1 MKLDFKIIKDIIRIG
16 SSPFFMML
24 ATTFVAVFSNRA
36 LAKFGG
42 DEGLSSL
49 GAISSIFM
57 IVETFLYGLMMGSQP
72 VIGYN
77 YGAKLKKRVY
87 EALKYAYIYAT
98 SIAIVGLLF
107 ILLFSGPLVSIFSK
121 GDKEF
126 MIVAENGL
134 KIFMSMIP
142 FVAIHM
148 MSVMYFQATGQALKS
163 IILNLSRKTF
173 FYLPAL
179 FIMPRFLDL
188 NGIWIATP
196 IADFLSCLV
205 AISFIF
211 YEFQKEY
218 KSNEIKSDTLLI

>member
-1 MKLDFKIIKDIIRIG
+1 
-16 SSPFFMML
+16 
-24 ATTFVAVFSNRA
+24 
-36 LAKFGG
+36 
-42 DEGLSSL
+42 
-49 GAISSIFM
+49 
-57 IVETFLYGLMMGSQP
+57 
-72 VIGYN
+72 
-77 YGAKLKKRVY
+77 
-87 EALKYAYIYAT
+87 
-98 SIAIVGLLF
+98 
-107 ILLFSGPLVSIFSK
+107 
-121 GDKEF
+121 
-126 MIVAENGL
+126 
-134 KIFMSMIP
+134 MIP